1 MAQVAIPALLTG
13 GGSLSASSQIQAG
26 NAQSRMATNVAG
38 QYAQNANLADTAAAN
53 AVAGGQRGATEALRQ
68 NKMLQSRQIAL
79 AAANGASTS
88 EKNIAD
94 LISRTAG
101 QGEYEALSAL
111 YEGDT
116 RGQALQNEAIGLRN
130 KAATTLFEGK
140 QARKAGNIGAISS
153 LIGSGAQAGS
163 FYSKYKS
170 KSPTDLTS
178 ESSSKANY
186 GDLYE

>member
-1 MAQVAIPALLTG
+1 MASVAIPALLVG
-13 GGSLSASSQIQAG
+13 GGLLSANSQAQAG
-26 NAQSRMATNVAG
+26 NMQSRMATSVAG

-53 AVAGGQRGATEALRQ
+53 AVAGGQRGASEALRQ

-94 LISRTAG
+94 LLARTAG

-116 RGQALQNEAIGLRN
+116 KGQAQKNEAIGLRN

-140 QARKAGNIGAISS
+140 QARRAGNIGAISS

-163 FYSKYKS
+163 FYSKYNS
-170 KSPTDLTS
+170 KSPTDLTAKS
-178 ESSSKANY
+178 NGEADY
-186 GDLYE
+186 GALYE